1 MLKYKDKEMAIPKVL
16 RNNITKYL
24 GIVPDLRRKDFKQ
37 LVAENGGLDRTIISL
52 KSRLNEVPAY
62 KKTLKVKGY
71 YEAKKIHRFIG
82 NITVNYFVW
91 KQKDYLEKK
100 QEKTTDID
108 SISEEDE
115 YVKPG
120 IFDGRICK
128 IYRRVCHIRFD
139 KVIAKK
145 EIKSDVKN
153 IVDDVRKSIFY
164 TDSYIIH
171 VSVENYSEN
180 IYEYENDKKL
190 ENVKMK
196 DAGVCMIDGYDTQK
210 WDTGKGTCVFD
221 YIYHHYKDIKG
232 FKTVCCDYEKL
243 NEVFK
248 IDANDDCLSKGC
260 STINI
265 KMFCIKFNLPMYAL
279 DDNEECFHI
288 YQPANRNK
296 KASPLMFRVSNKHF
310 YPIPES
316 KRKSV
321 AKITSILNGSSD
333 VISVHNDEDKKEA
346 KAKNYVVLDNSNPML
361 ELSKFIKETKT
372 IPSNLKMT
380 NTKLTSFNYKDDKY
394 CFNQNIKLTEELC
407 KNMGVDY
414 QGQSLGLIIK
424 EIVGDF
430 KKSSH
435 NPNVYETLKKA
446 KKSRAFAGLITNYE
460 KEKCLQEIST
470 ITNDINKIDNQQNKL
485 KQIEKKLKLPEQQEL
500 KELQQKQK
508 KLKELKLTK
517 QQQLKELKLKLKECE
532 TKGTN
537 LLETECFARD
547 ITKCYTS
554 VMYNPLEDWIL
565 LDFNDSF
572 TDYHNEPIET
582 GLYYVETDDTT
593 LFKKSDVYSSAIV
606 LKAIEE
612 DIKFKITKKLIPK
625 NTEQRLVF
633 KPIID
638 KIVEVSKGNNDIY
651 KLMINMV
658 SGMLGKCRNTFT
670 YAKINKCMEQIF
682 DAIAKFDELG
692 MKVFIEKIPD
702 TDYYLYGYDND
713 VELNESNLPM
723 YLQVLDQANIKLY
736 DMIIK
741 YEKMGYKL
749 LGRKIDCGIFQG
761 TIDEKLEGNE
771 WGSIRESPVPILDY
785 LEDFKEKVYDFN
797 TRWNDYKFID
807 SDDWEKIMNVMVSK
821 GGLLLQGN
829 AGNGKS
835 YVAKQIS
842 QNLTNVKKIA
852 PTNMAALNIRGS
864 TIHKFLKMNKDG
876 LISSKTLDMIKRKFK
891 YIIVDEISMISKEMW
906 RRLCVL
912 KQSTNIT
919 FLLVGDNKQ
928 LPPVEDE
935 EIDNYFNHSAVRYL
949 SNNNRNILRIK
960 KRYDEKLAE
969 LLEDVDEINIDEF
982 DKDENQVNICFLNT
996 TRKAVNKLWNDRL
1009 KKKDSLFIPF
1019 NSEDEYTQDMYIY
1032 ENLPVIARRTVEGGE
1047 IMINNETY
1055 SVINYDDTHIYLYCE
1070 RPDDDGEK
1078 VNHSI
1083 DVEINKFNDLFAL
1096 NYCSTTHKKQGAT
1109 ITENFTI
1116 YDWNKMSTRCR
1127 YTALSRARKPEQVSF
1142 ASIKTEEHHNDFDD
1156 NIKSKIRGYASYD
1169 VNTNISIDK
1178 VKKLYERQNGE
1189 CVVCNCT
1196 MKTTNYRRGDDKQF
1210 SIDRID
1216 SRLYHTDDNIQL
1228 LCWGCNRS
1236 KKDRF

>member
-37 LVAENGGLDRTIISL
+37 LIAENGGLDKTIISL
-52 KSRLNEVPAY
+52 KNRLNEIPAY

-71 YEAKKIHRFIG
+71 YEAKKKHRFIG

-100 QEKTTDID
+100 EEKTTDID
-108 SISEEDE
+108 LISEEDE

-120 IFDGRICK
+120 IIYGKICK

-164 TDSYIIH
+164 TNPYIIF

-232 FKTVCCDYEKL
+232 FKTVCCDYDKL

-248 IDANDDCLSKGC
+248 LDADDDCLSKGC

-288 YQPANRNK
+288 YQPVNRNK

-333 VISVHNDEDKKEA
+333 VILVHNDEDKKET

-424 EIVGDF
+424 EIIGDF

-446 KKSRAFAGLITNYE
+446 KKSRAFAGLIT
-460 KEKCLQEIST
+460 
-470 ITNDINKIDNQQNKL
+470 DV
-485 KQIEKKLKLPEQQEL
+485 
-500 KELQQKQK
+500 
-508 KLKELKLTK
+508 
-517 QQQLKELKLKLKECE
+517 
-532 TKGTN
+532 N

-572 TDYHNEPIET
+572 ADYHNEPIET

-638 KIVEVSKGNNDIY
+638 KIVEVSKGNNNIY

-670 YAKINKCMEQIF
+670 YAKINKCIEQIF

-723 YLQVLDQANIKLY
+723 YIQVLDQANIKLY
-736 DMIIK
+736 DMIMK

-761 TIDEKLEGNE
+761 TIDEKLEGIE
-771 WGSIRESPVPILDY
+771 WGSIRDSPVPILDY

-829 AGNGKS
+829 TGNGKS

-842 QNLTNVKKIA
+842 QSLTNVKKIA

-935 EIDNYFNHSAVRYL
+935 EIDDYFNHSAVRYL

-1019 NSEDEYTQDMYIY
+1019 NPEDEYTQDMYIY

-1055 SVINYDDTHIYLYCE
+1055 SVINYDETHIYLYCE

-1142 ASIKTEEHHNDFDD
+1142 ASIKTEESHNNFDD

-1178 VKKLYERQNGE
+1178 VKKLYEKQNGE

-1196 MKTTNYRRGDDKQF
+1196 MKTTNYKRGDDKQF